1 MCENKFII
9 LDDRTIHQRTQT
21 RKNHFNVNFVKRNLI
36 SLAIRRNI
44 NKVILVKTPLN
55 VTYVRKVSLKIV
67 TYWNIN
73 KFTRGDEKSLLHV
86 IYVKRCTMIRESWIN
101 MKLCIPLWSN
111 INALY
116 VKKHSK
122 LLWVVRKYIN
132 KDIMMV

>member
-1 MCENKFII
+1 MCENKFTI
-9 LDDRTIHQRTQT
+9 LADRTIHQRTHT

-73 KFTRGDEKSLLHV
+73 KFTMGDEKSLLHV
-86 IYVKRCTMIRESWIN
+86 IYVKRCIMIRESWIN

>member
-1 MCENKFII
+1 MCENKFTI
-9 LDDRTIHQRTQT
+9 LADKTIHQRTQT

-73 KFTRGDEKSLLHV
+73 KFTMGDEKSLLHV

-122 LLWVVRKYIN
+122 LLWVVRKYTN